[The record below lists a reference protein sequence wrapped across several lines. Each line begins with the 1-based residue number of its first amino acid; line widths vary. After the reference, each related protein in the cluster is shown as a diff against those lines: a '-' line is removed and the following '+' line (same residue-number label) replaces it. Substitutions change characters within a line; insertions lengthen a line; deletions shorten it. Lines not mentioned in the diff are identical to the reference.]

1 MICVTLFWSLAV
13 IFSGL
18 TLMRYVLA
26 IIEMQKQNLEAPTA
40 ISETEVTV
48 LQPILGGDPALEYCL
63 KSNLSNAPKAHFIW
77 LLDTDDKE
85 GQKAAQQALAASER
99 KDVIVVVSPPPPA
112 GSNPK
117 TYKLSCGLQKTE
129 TIFVAVLDDDTVLPS
144 GTLGRAAAWSVQGT
158 LVTGLPT
165 YEGHHNFGSCL
176 VSGFVN
182 ANAILTYLP
191 AAGMNLTQTINGMF
205 SLMRTED
212 IRKRGGFNAFLEE
225 VTDDYALAQLFLSQT
240 GRIKQTSLHL
250 SITTTVDNIRH
261 YFALMRRWMVFAKLY
276 LRENIS
282 LGIFALVLL
291 PGILPLPL
299 VFAGIAAGGFT
310 TLVAFF
316 LLGMKALLTGDLA
329 QRLHVESSPL
339 SDLIFQ
345 IIAELL
351 LPLHMITAS
360 LRPHH
365 IRWRK
370 RSFVLKGRKIVDG

>member
-1 MICVTLFWSLAV
+1 MMHVILFWSLAA
-13 IFSGL
+13 IFSSL

-26 IIEMQKQNLEAPTA
+26 FIEIQKQNLEAPPA
-40 ISETEVTV
+40 IAETDITV
-48 LQPILGGDPALEYCL
+48 LQPILGGDPALQYCL

-77 LLDTDDKE
+77 LLDTDDEE
-85 GQKAAQQALAASER
+85 GQKAAQQALAASGR
-99 KDVIVVVSPPPPA
+99 KDVVAIVSPPPPA

-129 TIFVAVLDDDTVLPS
+129 TTFVAVLDDDTVLPS
-144 GTLGRAAAWSVQGT
+144 GTLGRAAAWAAHET

-165 YEGHHNFGSCL
+165 YEGRHNFGSRL

-182 ANAILTYLP
+182 ANSILTYLP
-191 AAGMNLTQTINGMF
+191 AASMKLTQTINGMF

-212 IRKRGGFNAFLEE
+212 IQKRGGFDAFVKE
-225 VTDDYALAQLFLSQT
+225 VTDDYALAQLFLSQG
-240 GRIKQTSLHL
+240 GRIKQTSLYL
-250 SITTTVDNIRH
+250 SIITTVDNMRH

-291 PGILPLPL
+291 PGVLPLPL
-299 VFAGIAAGGFT
+299 ILAGLAGGGFA
-310 TLVAFF
+310 TLAAIS
-316 LLGMKALLTGDLA
+316 LLCIKALLVRDLG
-329 QRLHVESSPL
+329 QRLHVDSPL
-339 SDLIFQ
+339 LSDFIFQ

-351 LPLHMITAS
+351 LPLHIITAS

-365 IRWRK
+365 ISWRK
-370 RSFVLKGRKIVDG
+370 RSFVLKGRRIIDG